1 MGKIYKIL
9 SNDQEFDASE
19 YQAKIFDNIE
29 HGIGNLI
36 INASAGSSKTTTIV
50 NAIRF
55 VPKNKKILFIAF
67 NRDIVSTIKNKVDS
81 ENTIISTFHSLGFS
95 ILKEN
100 GLIPSCACARGYQDL
115 DNINNILNIYKYNN
129 YINNILINNKNKIY
143 IDNIKKL
150 VDYSRYYLAFSL
162 NEISKVSQL
171 YGITPI
177 NDEFEIVRN
186 VLLWGKSNTQQIDY
200 TDLIWLPNVL
210 NLTTKKSQY
219 DYIFIDEAQDTSIV
233 EQQLIEKCFKRGTR
247 FIAVGDKNQQINVWA
262 GSTVAAI
269 DLLKKHPNT
278 IELNLPISYR
288 CPKKI
293 VQLAQKYSDNI
304 IASKDSIEGEINY
317 DVSLFAPKN
326 GDMVLCRNTAPLI
339 ECLLKYFSNN
349 KKAYI
354 RGSENI
360 KKQLIDLIKNTESE
374 LIDINCITSNGLFP
388 KLYEMMSQKIEYVK
402 SCYSLNEDDALSE
415 PSVLL
420 MYDNIESIKVLSDGL
435 STTNEL
441 INKINFIF
449 DGDDNDAVQLSTI
462 HKAKGLESD
471 NVFILNK
478 SLMPSKFAKKDWEI
492 LSENN
497 LIYVAY
503 TRAKKTLNFIKEDNF
518 SKTNGYFSSEKLKK
532 DVIKNINQIS
542 KNKTL
547 SFSDFKENNFI
558 KTNNVIELGKKVE
571 SKIIDNNKTKKK
583 GGIKLKNLL

>member
-1 MGKIYKIL
+1 MENKYKIL
-9 SNDQEFDASE
+9 SNNQEFDASE

-55 VPKNKKILFIAF
+55 VAKNKKILFLAF
-67 NRDIVSTIKNKVDS
+67 NKDIVNVIKNKINR
-81 ENTIISTFHSLGFS
+81 ENTTISTFHSLGFS

-100 GLIPSCACARGYQDL
+100 GIISSCARGFLEHDPS
-115 DNINNILNIYKYNN
+115 NIEILNIYKYNN

>member
-1 MGKIYKIL
+1 MEKKYKIL
-9 SNDQEFDASE
+9 SNNQEFDASE

-55 VPKNKKILFIAF
+55 VAKNKKILFLAF
-67 NRDIVSTIKNKVDS
+67 NKDIVNVIKNKINR
-81 ENTIISTFHSLGFS
+81 ENTTISTFHSLGFS

-100 GLIPSCACARGYQDL
+100 GIISSCARGFLEHDPS
-115 DNINNILNIYKYNN
+115 NIEILNIYKYNN

>member
-1 MGKIYKIL
+1 MDIPL
-9 SNDQEFDASE
+9 STYSFKNVG
-19 YQAKIFDNIE
+19 Y
-29 HGIGNLI
+29 NL
-36 INASAGSSKTTTIV
+36 
-50 NAIRF
+50 
-55 VPKNKKILFIAF
+55 
-67 NRDIVSTIKNKVDS
+67 
-81 ENTIISTFHSLGFS
+81 ES
-95 ILKEN
+95 ILLFYQSN
-100 GLIPSCACARGYQDL
+100 RIDTDLDCQRGY
-115 DNINNILNIYKYNN
+115 
-129 YINNILINNKNKIY
+129 
-143 IDNIKKL
+143 
-150 VDYSRYYLAFSL
+150 V
-162 NEISKVSQL
+162 
-171 YGITPI
+171 
-177 NDEFEIVRN
+177 
-186 VLLWGKSNTQQIDY
+186 W
-200 TDLIWLPNVL
+200 
-210 NLTTKKSQY
+210 
-219 DYIFIDEAQDTSIV
+219 TS
-233 EQQLIEKCFKRGTR
+233 EQKQQLIEKCFKRGTR

>member
-1 MGKIYKIL
+1 MENKYKIL
-9 SNDQEFDASE
+9 SNNQEFDASE

-55 VPKNKKILFIAF
+55 VAKNKKILFLAF
-67 NRDIVSTIKNKVDS
+67 NKDIVNVIKNKINR
-81 ENTIISTFHSLGFS
+81 ENTTISTFHSLGFS

-100 GLIPSCACARGYQDL
+100 GIISSCARGFQEHDPS
-115 DNINNILNIYKYNN
+115 NIEILNIYKYNN

-547 SFSDFKENNFI
+547 SFSNFKENNFI
-558 KTNNVIELGKKVE
+558 KTNNVIELGKQVE

>member
-1 MGKIYKIL
+1 MENKYKIL
-9 SNDQEFDASE
+9 SNNQEFDASE

-55 VPKNKKILFIAF
+55 VAKNKKILFLAF
-67 NRDIVSTIKNKVDS
+67 NKDIVNVIKNKINR
-81 ENTIISTFHSLGFS
+81 ENTTISTFHSLGFS

-100 GLIPSCACARGYQDL
+100 GIISSCARGFQEHDPS
-115 DNINNILNIYKYNN
+115 NIEILNIYKYNN

-150 VDYSRYYLAFSL
+150 VDYSRYYIAFSL

-547 SFSDFKENNFI
+547 SFSNFKENNFI
-558 KTNNVIELGKKVE
+558 KTNNVIELGKQVE

>member
-1 MGKIYKIL
+1 MEKKYKIL
-9 SNDQEFDASE
+9 SNNQEFDASE

-55 VPKNKKILFIAF
+55 VAKNKKILFLAF
-67 NRDIVSTIKNKVDS
+67 NKDIVNVIKNKINR
-81 ENTIISTFHSLGFS
+81 ENTTISTFHSLGFS

-100 GLIPSCACARGYQDL
+100 GIISSCARGFHEHDPS
-115 DNINNILNIYKYNN
+115 NIEILNIYKYNN